1 MQLVDTYDSLPRPLA
16 GAVVVLG
23 NFDGV
28 HLGHAGVIQAAR
40 QMADEM
46 TTKVVVLTFEPHP
59 RSVFAPHLPPFRLTP
74 KAAKARFLAELG
86 VAGCVAQKFDSEF
99 SEHSAEDFVRNVLI
113 RGLQVRHLV
122 VGADFRFG
130 KGRKGDVAYLQSNAD
145 RFGFMTSCV
154 EPVLDPNGVA
164 YSSTRVREALTEGDV
179 ETAASILG
187 RPFQI
192 EGMVVQG
199 EQRGRTIGFPTANI
213 LLGEYI
219 RPKLGVYAVRAEMPD
234 GKMVSGV
241 ANIGKR
247 PTVNGLD
254 ERLEVHLFDF
264 SSDIYGKN
272 LNIHLQRFIRP
283 EQKFANFEELKIQIV
298 RDAETA
304 RHALQEEASARL

>member
-1 MQLVDTYDSLPRPLA
+1 MQLVDTYDSLPRSLA
-16 GAVVVLG
+16 GSVVVLG

-40 QMADEM
+40 HMADEIG
-46 TTKVVVLTFEPHP
+46 TKVVVLTFEPHP

-74 KAAKARFLAELG
+74 KAAKARFLAEIG
-86 VAGCVAQKFDSEF
+86 VAGCVAQKFDAAF
-99 SEHSAEDFVRNVLI
+99 SKHSAEDFVRSVLI
-113 RGLQVRHLV
+113 GGLQLRHLV

-130 KGRKGDVAYLQSNAD
+130 KGREGDVSYLQSNAD
-145 RFGFMTSCV
+145 KFDFRTSCI
-154 EPVLDPNGVA
+154 EPVLDPQGVA
-164 YSSTRVREALTEGDV
+164 YSSTRVREALSEGDV
-179 ETAASILG
+179 GTAASILG

-192 EGMVVQG
+192 EGTVVQG

-219 RPKLGVYAVRAEMPD
+219 RPRLGVYAVRAEMP
-234 GKMVSGV
+234 GGEMVSGV

-247 PTVNGLD
+247 PTVDGLD

-264 SSDIYGKN
+264 AGDIYGKN
-272 LNIHLQRFIRP
+272 LNIHLQSFIRP
-283 EQKFANFEELKIQIV
+283 EQKFANFEELKTQIV

-304 RHALQEEASARL
+304 RHALQEQASARL